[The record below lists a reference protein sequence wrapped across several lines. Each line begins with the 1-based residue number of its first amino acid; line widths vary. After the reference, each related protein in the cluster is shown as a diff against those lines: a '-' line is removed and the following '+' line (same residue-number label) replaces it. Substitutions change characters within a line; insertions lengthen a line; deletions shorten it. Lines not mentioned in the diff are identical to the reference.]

1 MCLSH
6 ARHTA
11 SLSVRTG
18 SVLKAPYTEEV
29 VSRNAGFGAI
39 QITRARNAV
48 DKSNQIKLNPQG

>member
-1 MCLSH
+1 MRLSH
-6 ARHTA
+6 TSHTA

-39 QITRARNAV
+39 QIARAQNSV
-48 DKSNQIKLNPQG
+48 DKSNKIKSNPQR

>member
-6 ARHTA
+6 ASHTA

-39 QITRARNAV
+39 EIARAPNAV
-48 DKSNQIKLNPQG
+48 DKGNQIKINQER